1 MNSQNLNVVLATSEE
16 LSSQILVFYT
26 RDKAVFISSAGCGTE
41 DLQVMNLPDV
51 VSLRLSVTMVK
62 FQHLQQ
68 VI

>member
-1 MNSQNLNVVLATSEE
+1 MNTQNLNAVLATSEE

-26 RDKAVFISSAGCGTE
+26 RDKAVFISSGGTE